1 MIYLINFG
9 TCYKIG
15 KTNNLYKRLQ
25 TFKTAREKVE
35 LVSIIAF
42 KDNIVVQEFL
52 DQKGENYLH
61 SKLKEYQ
68 ISNELFQKCPE
79 VLNFFLNYKYEIVK
93 DYINW
98 VEVYTSYINS
108 TFQKQPNLTIFQYD
122 LQGNFIQKHENMT
135 EAQKATGIS
144 VKNISKVC
152 NGDRRQSGNFIWSKH
167 KLSEQEIKEK
177 ISKIKKNRKIVQMDL
192 DNNFIAVYDSLTEA
206 SKDTG
211 INISCISNN
220 IAGRVS
226 RAGHF
231 RWKYQ

>member
-42 KDNIVVQEFL
+42 KDNIVVQE
-52 DQKGENYLH
+52 
-61 SKLKEYQ
+61 
-68 ISNELFQKCPE
+68 CPE

-152 NGDRRQSGNFIWSKH
+152 NGDRKQSGNFIWSKH

>member
-1 MIYLINFG
+1 
-9 TCYKIG
+9 
-15 KTNNLYKRLQ
+15 
-25 TFKTAREKVE
+25 
-35 LVSIIAF
+35 
-42 KDNIVVQEFL
+42 
-52 DQKGENYLH
+52 
-61 SKLKEYQ
+61 
-68 ISNELFQKCPE
+68 
-79 VLNFFLNYKYEIVK
+79 
-93 DYINW
+93 
-98 VEVYTSYINS
+98 
-108 TFQKQPNLTIFQYD
+108 
-122 LQGNFIQKHENMT
+122 MT

-152 NGDRRQSGNFIWSKH
+152 NGDRKQSGNFIWSKH

-177 ISKIKKNRKIVQMDL
+177 ISKIKK
-192 DNNFIAVYDSLTEA
+192 NFIAVYDSLTEA